1 MDLACDVTCTV
12 EMESVRRKDTWQHQ
26 ETKGSIRLLQRLPNS
41 SPQQWQLW
49 KNGSVIAL
57 LSAPSHGQGMPSY
70 ETVLYR
76 FTLSWIE
83 GCPLKNRKT
92 SSCWELQTLNRWD
105 GWSSEQ
111 NFVSWP
117 NLEECVRHQIQLL
130 WFKRAAILR
139 NILSFWLHTKKIKSR
154 NTIVSVHFCF
164 ITVFLSR
171 CTKFCSLTQLHS

>member
-1 MDLACDVTCTV
+1 MFTPGQVSRWNQVTNSLFDNTWIWPV
-12 EMESVRRKDTWQHQ
+12 MSQAQLRWKVSVRRKDTWQHQ
-26 ETKGSIRLLQRLPNS
+26 EMMGSIRLLQRLPNS
-41 SPQQWQLW
+41 SPQQWQLG

-57 LSAPSHGQGMPSY
+57 LSAPSHGQGTPSY

-139 NILSFWLHTKKIKSR
+139 NILSFWLHTQK
-154 NTIVSVHFCF
+154 N
-164 ITVFLSR
+164 
-171 CTKFCSLTQLHS
+171 